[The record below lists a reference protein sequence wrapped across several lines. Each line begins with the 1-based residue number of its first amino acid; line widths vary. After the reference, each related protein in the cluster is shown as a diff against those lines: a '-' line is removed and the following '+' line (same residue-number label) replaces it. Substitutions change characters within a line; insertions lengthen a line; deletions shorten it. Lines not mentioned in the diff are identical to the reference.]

1 MTIQP
6 FTIAELM
13 VCTLARRFPDGAWA
27 ATGANSQIA
36 TAAMQLARLTTA
48 PNLTLMIGGGGSH
61 NTRHPL
67 VPSSADGRYA
77 ERAESVFSIEDVV
90 NWESG
95 GYRKRQLIACFGG
108 MQIDRYGNTNMI
120 GVGGEYPRLKVRGPG
135 TVGLYF
141 ATRFH
146 RVWLVAAH
154 HTPQILCEKVDYVS
168 SPGRTDARRK
178 YCAPHSEGP
187 MACVTPLCVFGFD
200 ATGEMVV
207 ESLHPGVSE
216 DTIRARTGWDVRFDD
231 AVGATPSPSELELTL
246 IRTVIDPSGVLSRIT
261 LN

>member
-1 MTIQP
+1 MTTLP
-6 FTIAELM
+6 FTTAELM

-48 PNLTLMIGGGGSH
+48 PNMTLMIGGGGSH

-67 VPSSADGRYA
+67 VPSSADGRYV

-95 GYRKRQLIACFGG
+95 GHRKRQLIACFGG
-108 MQIDRYGNTNMI
+108 MQIDRFGNTNMI
-120 GVGGEYPRLKVRGPG
+120 GVGTEYPLLKVRGPG

-154 HTPQILCEKVDYVS
+154 HTRQVFCEQVDYVS
-168 SPGRTDARRK
+168 SPGRTDVRRK
-178 YCAPHSEGP
+178 HCAPHSDGP
-187 MACVTPLCVFGFD
+187 MACVTPLCVFGFGSSD
-200 ATGEMVV
+200 EMVV
-207 ESLHPGVSE
+207 ESLHPGVSDDAVRE
-216 DTIRARTGWDVRFDD
+216 NTGWDVQFSD
-231 AVGATPSPSELELTL
+231 ALGVTPPPSELELTL
-246 IRTVIDPSGVLSRIT
+246 IRTIVDPCGVLSRIKLT
-261 LN
+261 